1 MLQVYSISLFY
12 SDKSVAARHATM
24 TSTTKAGAARQAN
37 MGSPSG
43 HASSLST
50 SGTCV
55 GTEIPGAVLPANVT
69 CISASASLP
78 RATKT
83 ALSKSSI
90 VLALLLSSAFFTSC
104 TVAVCLTSTLTRTGI
119 SDVWLTLTSYV
130 VPTVKWFRRALMLTG
145 ILLAM
150 LAETCL
156 EGAPGSSATEFAS
169 SAPSPREGTRRHADT
184 TTTVSRRR
192 AGVMLK
198 PVRRHARVSSDEPR
212 NESRNLNFPVD
223 LARTRTQES
232 NPDTPPC
239 PRVVEFVVVA
249 FVRSPGTFLSPGAF
263 SPRPIAAALDFPQR
277 LPASS
282 HSTTPP

>member
-90 VLALLLSSAFFTSC
+90 VLALLLNSTFFTSC

-169 SAPSPREGTRRHADT
+169 YAPSPREGTRRHADT

-212 NESRNLNFPVD
+212 KRESRK
-223 LARTRTQES
+223 QKSE
-232 NPDTPPC
+232 PP
-239 PRVVEFVVVA
+239 
-249 FVRSPGTFLSPGAF
+249 S
-263 SPRPIAAALDFPQR
+263 
-277 LPASS
+277 
-282 HSTTPP
+282 